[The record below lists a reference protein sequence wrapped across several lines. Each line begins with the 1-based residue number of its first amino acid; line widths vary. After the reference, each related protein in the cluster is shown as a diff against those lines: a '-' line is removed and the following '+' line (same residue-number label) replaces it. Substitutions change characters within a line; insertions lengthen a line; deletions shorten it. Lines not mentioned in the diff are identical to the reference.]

1 MSTSSKQDYEFREA
15 LIPKSLLEDAIAWIA
30 ANLTPTDVFEKAV
43 LEEWAED
50 NGYVIPTDAEG
61 LDR

>member
-15 LIPKSLLEDAIAWIA
+15 LIPKSLLEDAIEWIIT
-30 ANLTPTDVFEKAV
+30 NLTPEDVFNKKQ

-61 LDR
+61 LDK